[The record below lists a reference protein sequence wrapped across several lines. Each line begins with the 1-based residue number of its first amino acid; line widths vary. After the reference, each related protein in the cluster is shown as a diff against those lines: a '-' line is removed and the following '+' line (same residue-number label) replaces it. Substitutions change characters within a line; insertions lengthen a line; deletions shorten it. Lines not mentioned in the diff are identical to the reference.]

1 MAKYEKVVYGDFDSI
16 LERLNDAVMSGS
28 TSASY
33 EDGSDFSQGDFRC
46 AVRIYERY
54 SWTGGNRVSMSLTLA
69 GSGGEYFLSAITS
82 GGSQGMF
89 FKMNTMGEEA
99 FLETIAE
106 VVDSL

>member
-1 MAKYEKVVYGDFDSI
+1 MKMEAISPRET
-16 LERLNDAVMSGS
+16 SGV
-28 TSASY
+28 
-33 EDGSDFSQGDFRC
+33 RC
-46 AVRIYERY
+46 VSMKDTAGPGE
-54 SWTGGNRVSMSLTLA
+54 NRVSMSLTLA
-69 GSGGEYFLSAITS
+69 GSDGEYFLSAITS

>member
-16 LERLNDAVMSGS
+16 LEKLNDAVMSGS

-33 EDGSDFSQGDFRC
+33 EDGSDFSQGGFRC

>member
-16 LERLNDAVMSGS
+16 LEKLNDAVMSGS

-33 EDGSDFSQGDFRC
+33 EDGSDFSQGGFRC

-99 FLETIAE
+99 FL
-106 VVDSL
+106 

>member
-16 LERLNDAVMSGS
+16 LEKLNDVVMNGS

>member
-16 LERLNDAVMSGS
+16 LEKLNDAVMSGS

-33 EDGSDFSQGDFRC
+33 EDGSDFSQGGFRC

-69 GSGGEYFLSAITS
+69 GSDGEYFLSAITS

>member
-16 LERLNDAVMSGS
+16 LEKLNDAVMSGS

-54 SWTGGNRVSMSLTLA
+54 SWTGGNRVSMSLTLT
-69 GSGGEYFLSAITS
+69 GSDGEYFLSAITS

>member
-16 LERLNDAVMSGS
+16 LEKLNDAVMSGS

-69 GSGGEYFLSAITS
+69 GSGGEYFLFAITS

>member
-16 LERLNDAVMSGS
+16 LEKLNDAVMSGS

-33 EDGSDFSQGDFRC
+33 EDGSDFCQGDFRC
-46 AVRIYERY
+46 AVRTYERY

-69 GSGGEYFLSAITS
+69 GSDGEYFLSAITS